1 MQQALSQDELW
12 KEEIT
17 ALITETGLTRERIAA
32 GCGVKRAT
40 AYNLTYRAPAKR
52 ENVLCIAI
60 LTGRTI
66 DQTNRMLRE
75 WAGFSGL
82 YVRNADDMI
91 WYYLIRH
98 GANAQP
104 DALFHAYHAV
114 YQQLFQAYQSRPQAP
129 HRPEDG
135 AAEAGFAALDKCC
148 VKTIVAENILDA
160 PQADHALSPEGAA
173 DDAVFAD
180 IVNQVLPLMAG
191 AYERL
196 FARLDALFY
205 APVNEVLWES
215 KRFLSTY
222 RRYMERFLEDGVL
235 PKRSFLIA
243 LGIRLDLDVKG
254 INDLLELAN
263 MGELNPRDKLECAV
277 IFSLEAA
284 YRRYP
289 SVFHPDVQ
297 REEDWLF
304 GDDRQTA
311 AAQTVRYESAAA
323 QLFMQGLDDDSESL
337 SGYIR
342 RRLDEDGLPADGGK
356 EVERF
361 LEYL

>member
-1 MQQALSQDELW
+1 M
-12 KEEIT
+12 
-17 ALITETGLTRERIAA
+17 
-32 GCGVKRAT
+32 
-40 AYNLTYRAPAKR
+40 
-52 ENVLCIAI
+52 
-60 LTGRTI
+60 
-66 DQTNRMLRE
+66 
-75 WAGFSGL
+75 
-82 YVRNADDMI
+82 
-91 WYYLIRH
+91 
-98 GANAQP
+98 
-104 DALFHAYHAV
+104 
-114 YQQLFQAYQSRPQAP
+114 
-129 HRPEDG
+129 
-135 AAEAGFAALDKCC
+135 
-148 VKTIVAENILDA
+148 KTIVAENILDA

-337 SGYIR
+337 SAYIR